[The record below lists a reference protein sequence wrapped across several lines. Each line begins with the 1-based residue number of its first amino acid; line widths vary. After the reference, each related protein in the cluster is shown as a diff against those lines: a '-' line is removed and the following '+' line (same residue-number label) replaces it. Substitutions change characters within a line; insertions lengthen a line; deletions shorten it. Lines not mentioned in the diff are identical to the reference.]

1 MYPLSHCITKHVVCP
16 FSWLIS
22 PATHERERVHH
33 RALTVIFHI
42 LCDSLSQVLLHASL
56 SFFSQAALHR
66 NVHSGPIAKTI
77 LYLWGIDLLVFCA
90 FFFLRKMAQK
100 TMEKIPRSCTFAPP
114 LCAIH
119 VVALSSFW
127 YDGNTY
133 VFVTSW
139 TRWLLDQGPFCPWLI
154 AVRRYVFLV
163 QQVAQQSRKEAKRC
177 RNRNSADDP
186 TTILRLIHK

>member
-77 LYLWGIDLLVFCA
+77 LYLWGIELLVFCA
-90 FFFLRKMAQK
+90 FFLRKMAQK
-100 TMEKIPRSCTFAPP
+100 TIEKIPRSCTFCFSP
-114 LCAIH
+114 LCNPCGRAIFVLVWWKYICVCNIVDPMITRPRTH
-119 VVALSSFW
+119 LSLIDRSEEVRF
-127 YDGNTY
+127 
-133 VFVTSW
+133 
-139 TRWLLDQGPFCPWLI
+139 PCPTG
-154 AVRRYVFLV
+154 
-163 QQVAQQSRKEAKRC
+163 C
-177 RNRNSADDP
+177 
-186 TTILRLIHK
+186 TTK